1 MVWTSRL
8 TVIKRLEN
16 TEIETKQRTMPIN
29 GIKWGIDRDD
39 KTAQKLPS
47 QSKFGRNH
55 NNSNGSSSSSGQWT
69 FVISIWGLCAKELP
83 TDHSCLSLELH
94 RYTIC
99 VSKNRLGFFMLLFH
113 SETNQTKRNWS
124 LWMGSKWFFLN
135 NLIPFYR
142 NSAIIVR
149 SEKNRVFGE
158 FFLHRKSEFFLLV
171 FHLLAIGLKWSVAY
185 LVFCYA

>member
-1 MVWTSRL
+1 MCSIAIAGFLWFVSLSVCWIIHDHNDHLALFVYSFCTCMVWTSRL

-69 FVISIWGLCAKELP
+69 FVIPIWGLCAKELP

-99 VSKNRLGFFMLLFH
+99 VSKNRLGFFLLLFH

-124 LWMGSKWFFLN
+124 LWMGSKWFFFKQFDSIL
-135 NLIPFYR
+135 
-142 NSAIIVR
+142 S
-149 SEKNRVFGE
+149 K
-158 FFLHRKSEFFLLV
+158 
-171 FHLLAIGLKWSVAY
+171 
-185 LVFCYA
+185 